1 MRKSDDD
8 VLVPVLAFV
17 LWAAAFSYV
26 VLHFR

>member
-17 LWAAAFSYV
+17 IWAAAFSYV